1 MKKAKKSE
9 NKTLKEAGSPTVEVS
24 LVQPPLRESS
34 LNPLFQIL
42 TAKLKLN
49 LTPVQ
54 KKQADEFCL
63 AYRDALNYASKVAF
77 DNGKIS
83 SASKIQKLV
92 YKDLRSKFGLS
103 AQAACSV
110 CRQVGATYK
119 GLWTKAKQNAEHR
132 KMGMTKK
139 RYKGLDKPPK
149 YTSRTA
155 TLNYPR
161 DYGFKKD
168 QTVSIQTLDKR
179 MTVRYTGYKKHLEQ
193 IKAGAEIGEAK
204 YWYCKST
211 KQYYLLVSFYMPC
224 PTVKKEDIKKIKG
237 SDLGQRKLAVTEDTD
252 GKRKFF
258 NGGET
263 LHKSNK
269 YSIQR
274 KTLQKKGTRSAT
286 RKLMEMSKRERRFK
300 ADKNHCISNEIV
312 EPNCVIG
319 MEELTGIRERTGKRR
334 KGKKASAKQRKANA
348 NNSKWAFAETQKF
361 VEYKSNLKGS
371 IFLKVDAD
379 YTSQQ
384 CKCGHAS
391 RANRPKGCV
400 MFNCVLCKY
409 QLHSD
414 LVGTR
419 NIKCRTI
426 LIWQDYLRTGVLVRT
441 PNVSDK
447 EAKASRLK
455 RYAELRWSPDASYR
469 ASAGSI

>member
-1 MKKAKKSE
+1 MY
-9 NKTLKEAGSPTVEVS
+9 V
-24 LVQPPLRESS
+24 
-34 LNPLFQIL
+34 
-42 TAKLKLN
+42 
-49 LTPVQ
+49 
-54 KKQADEFCL
+54 D
-63 AYRDALNYASKVAF
+63 
-77 DNGKIS
+77 
-83 SASKIQKLV
+83 
-92 YKDLRSKFGLS
+92 
-103 AQAACSV
+103 
-110 CRQVGATYK
+110 
-119 GLWTKAKQNAEHR
+119 
-132 KMGMTKK
+132 
-139 RYKGLDKPPK
+139 
-149 YTSRTA
+149 
-155 TLNYPR
+155 
-161 DYGFKKD
+161 
-168 QTVSIQTLDKR
+168 
-179 MTVRYTGYKKHLEQ
+179 
-193 IKAGAEIGEAK
+193 
-204 YWYCKST
+204 
-211 KQYYLLVSFYMPC
+211 
-224 PTVKKEDIKKIKG
+224 
-237 SDLGQRKLAVTEDTD
+237 
-252 GKRKFF
+252 
-258 NGGET
+258 
-263 LHKSNK
+263 K

-319 MEELTGIRERTGKRR
+319 MEELTGIRERTGQKRK
-334 KGKKASAKQRKANA
+334 KGKKASEKQRKANA

-414 LVGTR
+414 LIGTR
-419 NIKCRTI
+419 NIKCRAI

-441 PNVSDK
+441 PDVSDK